1 MKNDKLAALMEARG
15 FSKSALSKVTGI
27 SASTLNRIINNEVK
41 HVKMSQM
48 QAIASALGTP
58 VHAVFDTP
66 SDQPMTGAIRPD
78 EVGQPVM
85 KLLSRDECF
94 LIFWYQNSSREGR
107 ERLFT
112 KAKSEYE
119 KTVVR
124 IQKEAEHVSIPE
136 KQELETEQL
145 TFQFDF

>member
-48 QAIASALGTP
+48 QAIASALGTS

-85 KLLSRDECF
+85 KLLSRD
-94 LIFWYQNSSREGR
+94 
-107 ERLFT
+107 
-112 KAKSEYE
+112 
-119 KTVVR
+119 
-124 IQKEAEHVSIPE
+124 
-136 KQELETEQL
+136 
-145 TFQFDF
+145 